1 MIIEYVGT
9 SFPKLHGMVY
19 NDLKRLSITL
29 HPVIIFHLLATPYLT
44 IYSSLQQ
51 THQNKSIKTIHHVQS
66 GVPFA
71 WPLQI
76 WLSLI
81 IIDYYVLSLIIIGF
95 HWLYENPKKVTHWFS
110 YSVTTWKSNS
120 CADPPLQSGVPFPW
134 PVLQILGRKGGISSP
149 SRACLEHIFVWME
162 QSSDNTSPCPGP
174 EKKEYH
180 PLVWSGSLHLLLL
193 GSRKLWWATPR
204 ARAAHI
210 FPYIV
215 FSIPHSCFLKV
226 KEESALAFSNFS
238 KINWAL
244 EGLWQASQ
252 RHNPRAGFER
262 SR

>member
-1 MIIEYVGT
+1 MCKVEY
-9 SFPKLHGMVY
+9 
-19 NDLKRLSITL
+19 
-29 HPVIIFHLLATPYLT
+29 HLLGPYKFD
-44 IYSSLQQ
+44 Y
-51 THQNKSIKTIHHVQS
+51 H
-66 GVPFA
+66 
-71 WPLQI
+71 

-81 IIDYYVLSLIIIGF
+81 IMYYHWSSLGFIDYMKIQ
-95 HWLYENPKKVTHWFS
+95 KKVTHWFS

-120 CADPPLQSGVPFPW
+120 CADPPLQRVPFPW
-134 PVLQILGRKGGISSP
+134 PLQVLGRKGGISSP

-215 FSIPHSCFLKV
+215 FSIPHSCFLMV
-226 KEESALAFSNFS
+226 KEGSALAFSNFS
-238 KINWAL
+238 KRNWAL

-252 RHNPRAGFER
+252 RHNHRAGFER
-262 SR
+262 NR